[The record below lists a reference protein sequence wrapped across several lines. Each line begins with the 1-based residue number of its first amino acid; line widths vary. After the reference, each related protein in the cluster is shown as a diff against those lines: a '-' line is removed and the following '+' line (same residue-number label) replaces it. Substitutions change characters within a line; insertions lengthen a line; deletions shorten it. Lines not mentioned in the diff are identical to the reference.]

1 MSGLSERLNLFA
13 ELRRLS
19 TDDDIEP
26 VLIGSLFWFG
36 RMEFPEQYDRLK
48 IQTICLMVIAV
59 VLVTFSIYW
68 LRPVLVPLV
77 VALFVVSG
85 VTPLLNGLEHRLG
98 VNRLVAAGITIV
110 TGLVAMIVFGFAI
123 WVSMIDLSRNA
134 TAYRNRV
141 QEIVNYLEERAV
153 GIMPESFVPSQS
165 KVPSKSTADDAS
177 EFIDIFVRDGITMLS
192 QALIGLISTSA
203 VVLIY
208 VFFLLIGTSTI
219 GHTGSVAREI
229 DKQVRTYLSLKTV
242 ISIFTGGA
250 FGATLYLF
258 GVPMAFTF
266 GVLAFL
272 LNFVPNIGPIVASIL
287 PIPLILLDPNA
298 SVTWM
303 ASVIVV
309 TGLIQ
314 LISGNLVEPKLM
326 GNSSDLHPVTVLV
339 ALMFWGMMWGVVGM
353 FLATPITAAL
363 RILLDRIDVTK
374 PIAELMAGRWQ
385 GDATEVAA

>member
-1 MSGLSERLNLFA
+1 M
-13 ELRRLS
+13 
-19 TDDDIEP
+19 D
-26 VLIGSLFWFG
+26 
-36 RMEFPEQYDRLK
+36 FPDQYDRLK
-48 IQTICLMVIAV
+48 IQTVCLMVIAV
-59 VLVTFSIYW
+59 VLVTFSIFW

-98 VNRLVAAGITIV
+98 VNRLVAAGITII

-123 WVSMIDLSRNA
+123 WISMVDLSRNA
-134 TAYRNRV
+134 TAYRTRV
-141 QEIVNYLEERAV
+141 QEIVNHLEDTASS
-153 GIMPESFVPSQS
+153 ILPTSLVPQQQR
-165 KVPSKSTADDAS
+165 TAANTTAEDAS

-219 GHTGSVAREI
+219 GDTGSVAREI

-242 ISIFTGGA
+242 ISVFTGAA

-272 LNFVPNIGPIVASIL
+272 LNFVPNIGPIVASVL
-287 PIPLILLDPNA
+287 PVPLILLDPDA
-298 SVTWM
+298 GVGWM
-303 ASVIVV
+303 ISVIAV

-353 FLATPITAAL
+353 FLATPITAAM
-363 RILLDRIDVTK
+363 RILLDRIEVTK

-385 GDATEVAA
+385 SSSEEAMVG